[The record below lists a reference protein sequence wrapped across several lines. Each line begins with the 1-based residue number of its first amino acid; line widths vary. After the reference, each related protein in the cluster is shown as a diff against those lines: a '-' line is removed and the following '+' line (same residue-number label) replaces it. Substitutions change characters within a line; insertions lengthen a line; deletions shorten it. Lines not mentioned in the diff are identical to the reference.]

1 MPGTVLRGVRGATTV
16 SANDA
21 GEILD
26 ATRELLEEMC
36 QRNQVRPDDIASAIF
51 TVTPDLNATFPAE
64 AARQLG
70 WKWVPMLCAT
80 EIPVPGRLTRCI
92 RILIQVNTSK
102 KPDEI
107 KHVYLREAEALRPDW
122 SSGAN

>member
-1 MPGTVLRGVRGATTV
+1 MLATFLRGIRGATTV

-21 GEILD
+21 EEILD

-36 QRNQVRPDDIASAIF
+36 QRNQVSPDDIASAIF

-70 WKWVPMLCAT
+70 WNWVPMLCAT
-80 EIPVPGRLTRCI
+80 EIPVPGRLARCI
-92 RILIQVNTSK
+92 RVLIQVNTTK
-102 KPDEI
+102 KPDEM